1 LDIAQIVGLAL
12 ITTIM
17 LLIIRQEKPVMAV
30 LLTIACAVVIFAL
43 MMERLVVVIDV
54 MKQLVARA
62 EVNYF
67 FFSTILKIIGVAYL
81 ADFTAAICQDAGES
95 AIAKKVEF
103 AAKVIVVV
111 LAIPIMVAILESLM
125 QLMPG

>member
-1 LDIAQIVGLAL
+1 MDIAQIVGLAL

-30 LLTIACAVVIFAL
+30 LLTIACAVVIFVL
-43 MMERLVVVIDV
+43 MMEKLVAVIDV
-54 MKQLVARA
+54 MKELVARA

-81 ADFTAAICQDAGES
+81 ADFTAAICQDAGEG

-125 QLMPG
+125 ELMPR

>member
-1 LDIAQIVGLAL
+1 
-12 ITTIM
+12 M

>member
-1 LDIAQIVGLAL
+1 
-12 ITTIM
+12 
-17 LLIIRQEKPVMAV
+17 MAV

-67 FFSTILKIIGVAYL
+67 F
-81 ADFTAAICQDAGES
+81 S
-95 AIAKKVEF
+95 A
-103 AAKVIVVV
+103 
-111 LAIPIMVAILESLM
+111 PY
-125 QLMPG
+125 

>member
-1 LDIAQIVGLAL
+1 MDIAQIVGLAL

>member
-1 LDIAQIVGLAL
+1 MDIAQIVGLAL

-17 LLIIRQEKPVMAV
+17 LLIIRLEKPVMAV